1 MPTAVAQAA
10 RVRRLYAQ
18 GRFGQTHVRIA
29 RPDPNPPGLPK
40 RRPLICFHMSP
51 LSGQMFETWLAE
63 MGRDR
68 IAIAVDS
75 PGFGYS
81 DTPSTSPSMSD
92 YAGAM
97 GDVLDSPGLS
107 DLDLSE
113 LDVLGY
119 HTGGRI
125 AVQLTLQRPKTV
137 RHIVLVGAG
146 MYSQAQQKKHYAA
159 FKQAP
164 VHDDGSHL
172 LNLWRSMMRW
182 RGPHRSL
189 EDLMAS
195 YPDMLR
201 GGENQHLIYKANT
214 EFSLVEH
221 LKELYQPILVL
232 NPRDDLWE
240 YTPLIESHLKP
251 SDRLVNLPGCGIGF
265 LDYHTKATAE
275 MVRDFVDG

>member
-10 RVRRLYAQ
+10 RVRRLYAP
-18 GRFGQTHVRIA
+18 GRFGQMHVRIA

-68 IAIAVDS
+68 IA
-75 PGFGYS
+75 
-81 DTPSTSPSMSD
+81 
-92 YAGAM
+92 
-97 GDVLDSPGLS
+97 
-107 DLDLSE
+107 
-113 LDVLGY
+113 
-119 HTGGRI
+119 
-125 AVQLTLQRPKTV
+125 VQLALQRPKTV

-265 LDYHTKATAE
+265 LDYHTKATSE
-275 MVRDFVDG
+275 MVRGFVDG